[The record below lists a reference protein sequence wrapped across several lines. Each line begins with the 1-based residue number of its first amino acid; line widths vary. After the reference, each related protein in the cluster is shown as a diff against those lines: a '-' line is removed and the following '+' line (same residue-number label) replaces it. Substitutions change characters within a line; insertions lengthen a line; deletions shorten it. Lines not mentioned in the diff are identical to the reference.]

1 MRDAPSN
8 TDDVI
13 DSRDVIA
20 RIEELESERADL
32 VEATSEVETAVNE
45 AATEDDAEDAQTAHA
60 DAVTALAEWHESDEG
75 KELETLKALADQCEG
90 YGDWAH
96 GETLIRESYFRDYA
110 MELAEDC
117 GMIPKDLAW
126 PCTCIDWEQACRE
139 LKMDYTEV
147 DFDGVSYFMR
157 A

>member
-20 RIEELESERADL
+20 RIEELESELQDEY
-32 VEATSEVETAVNE
+32 EAESEEPANTFEEWVD
-45 AATEDDAEDAQTAHA
+45 AAAANDTHTLQDA
-60 DAVTALAEWHESDEG
+60 AE
-75 KELETLKALADQCEG
+75 ELKTLKSLADQGEG
-90 YGDWAH
+90 YGDWEH
-96 GETLIRESYFRDYA
+96 GETLIRESYFQDYA
-110 MELAEDC
+110 QELAEDC
-117 GMIPKDLAW
+117 GMIPKDIAW